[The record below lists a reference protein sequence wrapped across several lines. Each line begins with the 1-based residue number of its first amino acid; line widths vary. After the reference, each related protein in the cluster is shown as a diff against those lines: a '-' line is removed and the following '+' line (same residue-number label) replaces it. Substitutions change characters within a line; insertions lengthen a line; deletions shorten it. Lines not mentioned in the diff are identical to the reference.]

1 MNILVGSIM
10 LAVALENNPTAAA
23 ISEKLPLTVEMAELN
38 GNEKYVYLPFSLP
51 SAPEPVGIIKAGD
64 VMLFGDD
71 CLVIFY
77 QNFKTSYTYTR
88 IGRIEKAESLFEILK
103 RGKVSVTFTK

>member
-1 MNILVGSIM
+1 MNILLGSIM
-10 LAVALENNPTAAA
+10 LAVALEKNPTAAA
-23 ISEKLPLTVEMAELN
+23 LSEKLPMTVEMTELN

-51 SAPEPVGIIKAGD
+51 SNPESVENIKAGD

-77 QNFKTSYTYTR
+77 QNFKTSYAYTR

-103 RGKVSVTFTK
+103 RGKVSVSFTK

>member
-23 ISEKLPLTVEMAELN
+23 ISDKLPLTVEMAELN

-51 SAPEPVGIIKAGD
+51 SAPKPVGIIKAGD

-77 QNFKTSYTYTR
+77 QDFKTSYTYTR
-88 IGRIEKAESLFEILK
+88 IGRIEKAEGLFEILK